1 VGDRPAIEPK
11 DVDELVGRSRGANV
25 FKIMDAVGDG
35 QPSAALLILSELF
48 EEGEEP
54 LKLLGALGFQLRKL
68 AKTARMYAQGVPL
81 DEALSKAGI
90 PNFPK
95 ARDGAKKQMKHL
107 GRARLDKLYDWLLEL
122 DSGLKGG
129 NPLPDRVQMERLIVR
144 LARERAA

>member
-1 VGDRPAIEPK
+1 
-11 DVDELVGRSRGANV
+11 
-25 FKIMDAVGDG
+25 
-35 QPSAALLILSELF
+35 
-48 EEGEEP
+48 

-68 AKTARMYAQGVPL
+68 AKAARMHAQGSPL
-81 DEALSKAGI
+81 DEALSKAGV
-90 PNFPK
+90 PNFPQ

-144 LARERAA
+144 LARERVASASNPRTAV